1 MARRPQPLPLGR
13 RLQPRPGRPNPH
25 RPAIMTTDLIAWLRA
40 QLDEDER
47 IAVDAALLA
56 DSERWTASARN
67 GWDEIRDGR
76 HRRVAEARNDERT
89 HIARHD
95 PARVLA
101 EVEATDP
108 RPGRRIPGLDRRD
121 SQRGQL
127 HGHRRPDAVDPPR
140 ARHGLR

>member
-1 MARRPQPLPLGR
+1 
-13 RLQPRPGRPNPH
+13 
-25 RPAIMTTDLIAWLRA
+25 MTTDLIAWLRA

-76 HRRVAEARNDERT
+76 RRRVAEARNDERT

-101 EVEATDP
+101 EVEAK
-108 RPGRRIPGLDRRD
+108 RRIIDRAAAFQDSTGVTLNVDSFTAIAAQMRSILRVLATAYADCPGYREEW
-121 SQRGQL
+121 
-127 HGHRRPDAVDPPR
+127 RPMSEEMT
-140 ARHGLR
+140 

>member
-1 MARRPQPLPLGR
+1 VSE
-13 RLQPRPGRPNPH
+13 
-25 RPAIMTTDLIAWLRA
+25 LIDWLRG

-47 IAVDAALLA
+47 IAAQAAPLA

-76 HRRVAEARNDERT
+76 HRRVAEAHNDGRT

-101 EVEATDP
+101 EVEAK
-108 RPGRRIPGLDRRD
+108 RRIVDYFAEDAAIAWSPKAQSLSREEWYLVSAARDTIKMLALPYADQPGYLEEW
-121 SQRGQL
+121 
-127 HGHRRPDAVDPPR
+127 RP
-140 ARHGLR
+140 